1 MIEIPELPIP
11 VDRIAIAVA
20 GHRGD
25 HYGVV
30 VIVIGNIST
39 PAAGHVHLIDGR
51 YTKSEADEL
60 ACQINE
66 LARCARALL
75 R

>member
-1 MIEIPELPIP
+1 MINLPELPIP
-11 VDRIAIAVA
+11 ADRIGIAVV
-20 GHRGD
+20 GQRGD
-25 HYGVV
+25 HYE
-30 VIVIGNIST
+30 VIVIGNIYT
-39 PAAGHVHLIDGR
+39 PAAGRVCLVEGR

-60 ACQINE
+60 AHQINE

>member
-1 MIEIPELPIP
+1 MIDPPELPLP
-11 VDRIAIAVA
+11 ADQIAIAVA

-25 HYGVV
+25 HYGIV
-30 VIVIGNIST
+30 VIGNTST
-39 PAAGHVHLIDGR
+39 PAAGHVRLVEGR
-51 YTKSEADEL
+51 YTKTEADEL
-60 ACQINE
+60 AHQINE

>member
-30 VIVIGNIST
+30 VIGNIST
-39 PAAGHVHLIDGR
+39 PAAGHVRLIDGR